1 MAEQDPNVTPQPGVE
16 TPPANPPKDR
26 TRKLKPAPMKKGV
39 AAELIEARNSVRS
52 KADAEARAKDDEE
65 NVYYLKCPRV
75 QGHIAAFLTSNV
87 RSIITPSD
95 WESVLHPAGEPWRT
109 PAIACQECIADGESR
124 HWNARV
130 RPTPRR
136 DGSFDFVI
144 DGERRHAVGSIPR
157 SEFESTS
164 DRIGAAFGKT
174 TEAAK

>member
-1 MAEQDPNVTPQPGVE
+1 MADQDPNVTPQPGVE
-16 TPPANPPKDR
+16 PAPEKRR
-26 TRKLKPAPMKKGV
+26 TKALKPRPMQKGV
-39 AAELIEARNSVRS
+39 AAELIEARNSIRA
-52 KADAEARAKDDEE
+52 KEEAEARSRDEE
-65 NVYYLKCPRV
+65 QNVYFLKCPRV
-75 QGHIAAFLTSNV
+75 AGHIAAFLTSNV
-87 RSIITPSD
+87 RSLITPSD

-109 PAIACQECIADGESR
+109 PEIACQECLAEGESR

-157 SEFESTS
+157 SEFEATS
-164 DRIGAAFGKT
+164 DRINAAFGKT